1 MTFQFHLT
9 LTLYLRDSLNPHYGH
24 PHNTGNSL
32 LIITGVQASGVIIGR
47 LLRQCC
53 FVWITHYYVRFASSL
68 GKESLYI
75 FSKFNSLNTD
85 TPLIQDYIPLQNR
98 SNSLVYIIYFTN
110 FQSGND
116 KDACIKAGSLY
127 TLCFLAL

>member
-1 MTFQFHLT
+1 MAAYVVMTFQFHLT
-9 LTLYLRDSLNPHYGH
+9 LTLFLSDSQNPHYGH
-24 PHNTGNSL
+24 PHNTDNSL
-32 LIITGVQASGVIIGR
+32 LIITGVQASGVVIGR

-53 FVWITHYYVRFASSL
+53 FVWIM

-116 KDACIKAGSLY
+116 KEAYIKAGSLY

>member
-9 LTLYLRDSLNPHYGH
+9 LTLFLSTVKTGDTDT
-24 PHNTGNSL
+24 PHNTDNSL
-32 LIITGVQASGVIIGR
+32 LIITGVQASGVVIGR

-53 FVWITHYYVRFASSL
+53 FVWIM

-85 TPLIQDYIPLQNR
+85 TPLIQD
-98 SNSLVYIIYFTN
+98 
-110 FQSGND
+110 
-116 KDACIKAGSLY
+116 
-127 TLCFLAL
+127 